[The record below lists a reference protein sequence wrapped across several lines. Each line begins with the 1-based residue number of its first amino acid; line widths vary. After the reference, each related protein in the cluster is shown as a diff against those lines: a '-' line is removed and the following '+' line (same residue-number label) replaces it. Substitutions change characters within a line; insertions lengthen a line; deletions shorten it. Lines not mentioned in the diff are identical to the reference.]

1 MVQFLAD
8 IVRVSAPGVTGPASF
23 PTAGLSTVA
32 LQHYLAVG
40 AILFAIG
47 LIGFMCRRNLIIM
60 FLCTELMFQGVAVNL
75 IAFGRYWNNLSGQAF
90 VVFVLVVAAAE
101 AALALGLIIL
111 LFRQR
116 QTLDSEAWRDL
127 KG

>member
-1 MVQFLAD
+1 MTDL
-8 IVRVSAPGVTGPASF
+8 
-23 PTAGLSTVA
+23 A

-40 AILFAIG
+40 AILFTIG
-47 LIGFMCRRNLIIM
+47 LIGFLCRRNLIVM

-75 IAFGRYWNNLSGQAF
+75 VAFAKFWGNLNGQAF
-90 VVFVLVVAAAE
+90 VIFILVIAAAE
-101 AALALGLIIL
+101 ASLALGLIVL

-116 QTLDSEAWRDL
+116 GTLDAEAWREL